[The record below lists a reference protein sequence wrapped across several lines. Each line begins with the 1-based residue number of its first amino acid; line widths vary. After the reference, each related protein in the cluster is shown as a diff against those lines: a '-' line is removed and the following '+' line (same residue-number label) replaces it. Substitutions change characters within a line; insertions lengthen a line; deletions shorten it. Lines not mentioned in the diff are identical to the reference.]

1 MTLCAVFANNKCLR
15 SADILQNL
23 RGPLPPVRPRADL
36 AQPHRL
42 LRHPAAQPRPAPPQT
57 QVTHNTATQQIF
69 SGRLNIFCRDIFAEE
84 YEGKQQQAADTQ
96 SMASTQ
102 TEQTQLCP
110 G

>member
-1 MTLCAVFANNKCLR
+1 MGLFLLFGLVLTSLSLTVFYDIPQLNLGLHLHRHR
-15 SADILQNL
+15 S
-23 RGPLPPVRPRADL
+23 
-36 AQPHRL
+36 H
-42 LRHPAAQPRPAPPQT
+42 T
-57 QVTHNTATQQIF
+57 TQQIF

-84 YEGKQQQAADTQ
+84 YEGKQQQQADTQ

>member
-23 RGPLPPVRPRADL
+23 RGPLPAVRPRADL

-57 QVTHNTATQQIF
+57 QVTH
-69 SGRLNIFCRDIFAEE
+69 
-84 YEGKQQQAADTQ
+84 
-96 SMASTQ
+96 
-102 TEQTQLCP
+102 TQLHSKYFL
-110 G
+110 GG